1 MISAAAGTL
10 SVLGS
15 LFIIVTFH
23 IIYGVGRSGRRSGAV
38 PVSTRIVYWISIS
51 DIVVSLCYIMPAGE
65 MALADRTNCGDF
77 RCLLLAAMSQFF
89 TLVRLVPASTF
100 GSHCPLSHRAAC
112 LQAGILW
119 AAMLAYNIQLKV
131 LHPASSRGERR
142 LLIGMHGVCWATSGA
157 VLLPIAASGA
167 LGTLPGQLPNCY
179 CCRCQ
184 DAATISQSRPF
195 PPR

>member
-1 MISAAAGTL
+1 MPDCNETSGAADEEGLSRQQLQSLEMISAAAGTL

-100 GSHCPLSHRAAC
+100 GSHCPL
-112 LQAGILW
+112 
-119 AAMLAYNIQLKV
+119 
-131 LHPASSRGERR
+131 
-142 LLIGMHGVCWATSGA
+142 
-157 VLLPIAASGA
+157 
-167 LGTLPGQLPNCY
+167 
-179 CCRCQ
+179 
-184 DAATISQSRPF
+184 F
-195 PPR
+195 PP